1 MYRWIEVMDH
11 APITMIDEL
20 ERNCCILMHL
30 TFVYSYI
37 ASLLVELRY
46 SKALSLESES
56 GCRNGRS
63 RIGYRSHIGAMQWHF
78 DYL

>member
-37 ASLLVELRY
+37 TSLLVD
-46 SKALSLESES
+46 KDKVFESVVV
-56 GCRNGRS
+56 GK
-63 RIGYRSHIGAMQWHF
+63 
-78 DYL
+78 